1 MTAINRQINNWRGY
15 SMCSVEWRP
24 LVTVVPD
31 SLGAA
36 GWRVWS
42 AGTAAVAVRAGLC
55 GRRAA
60 YEAPALLYS
69 TDVTVTAA
77 DRTALLLLLLLDT
90 RWRREPR
97 LADLSQQVSQTRT
110 AVLCNIKIL
119 VIV

>member
-15 SMCSVEWRP
+15 TMRSVEWRP

-77 DRTALLLLLLLDT
+77 DRTALLLLLDT
-90 RWRREPR
+90 RGRREPR